1 MQPPLDSW
9 PDLCKQLA
17 DRRRELQIP
26 SRDLDV
32 IIDCADG
39 LVSKWE
45 CGLKRPSAL
54 MLLRWIKSLS
64 LCLQLDYDVLDR
76 YQVKAILTGHNEPEH
91 KRYPTP
97 ELLAFLKEH
106 NAKLIPCEISQ

>member
-1 MQPPLDSW
+1 MQPPIDSW

-91 KRYPTP
+91 KRYPC
-97 ELLAFLKEH
+97 LLYTS
-106 NAKLIPCEISQ
+106 PSPRD